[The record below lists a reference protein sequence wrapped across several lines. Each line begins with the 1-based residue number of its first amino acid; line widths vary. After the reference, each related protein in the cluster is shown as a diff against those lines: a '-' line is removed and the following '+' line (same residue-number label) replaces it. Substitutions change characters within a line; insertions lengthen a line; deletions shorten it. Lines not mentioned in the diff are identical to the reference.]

1 MGLFKNEPTELEIL
15 IKETFNSE
23 AKEEYNFEIE
33 TEGKFVEI
41 KIPTVREITTE
52 GDDDGN
58 NVSSRSEL
66 PNE

>member
-15 IKETFNSE
+15 IEETFNSE

>member
-23 AKEEYNFEIE
+23 DQEEYNFEIE
-33 TEGKFVEI
+33 TEGKFVKI
-41 KIPTVREITTE
+41 KIPAVTEVVTE
-52 GDDDGN
+52 GDGN
-58 NVSSRSEL
+58 GDSISSKSEL

>member
-15 IKETFNSE
+15 IEESFNSE
-23 AKEEYNFEIE
+23 AKEEYNFEME
-33 TEGKFVEI
+33 TEGKFVKI
-41 KIPTVREITTE
+41 KIPTVKEVTAE

-66 PNE
+66 SNE